1 MDWSFFYIKDMKK
14 FLIGKGFERT
24 DMVYVEVDLSRNTE
38 LTGNF
43 MIPTKESIKRGLGT
57 VLYQTP
63 EANDGSVCV
72 RLYRYDHYYVEWKG
86 KMYYVDSP
94 EKYDV
99 LVNIINT
106 DFALA
111 QLE

>member
-1 MDWSFFYIKDMKK
+1 MKK
-14 FLIGKGFERT
+14 FLIGKGYDRSAL
-24 DMVYVEVDLSRNTE
+24 VYVEVDLSRNTE

-43 MIPTKESIKRGLGT
+43 MIPTKQSILSGVGNVYYSSLS
-57 VLYQTP
+57 P
-63 EANDGSVCV
+63 DGEGCV
-72 RLYRYDHYYVEWKG
+72 RLYRYETYYVKWRG
-86 KMYYVDSP
+86 KMYHVDSP

-99 LVNIINT
+99 LVNIIST

>member
-1 MDWSFFYIKDMKK
+1 MK
-14 FLIGKGFERT
+14 IGKGPDRST
-24 DMVYVEVDLSRNTE
+24 MVYVEVDLSRNTE

-43 MIPTKESIKRGLGT
+43 LIPTKESIIQGLGN
-57 VLYQTP
+57 VYYSSP
-63 EANDGSVCV
+63 MSYGRGCV
-72 RLYRYDHYYVEWKG
+72 RLYRYVDYYVDWNG
-86 KMYYVDSP
+86 KIYHVDSP

-99 LVNIINT
+99 LVNIIST

>member
-1 MDWSFFYIKDMKK
+1 MKK
-14 FLIGKGFERT
+14 FLIGKGFERSV
-24 DMVYVEVDLSRNTE
+24 MVYAEVDLSRNTE

-43 MIPTKESIKRGLGT
+43 MIPTKDSIQRGMGKIF
-57 VLYQTP
+57 YSTP
-63 EANDGSVCV
+63 AEDGKGCV
-72 RLYRYDHYYVEWKG
+72 RLYRYDNYYVKWKG
-86 KMYYVDSP
+86 KMYHVDSP

-99 LVNIINT
+99 LVNIIST

>member
-1 MDWSFFYIKDMKK
+1 MKK
-14 FLIGKGFERT
+14 FLIGKGT
-24 DMVYVEVDLSRNTE
+24 DRSMIVYVEVDLTRNTE

-43 MIPTKESIKRGLGT
+43 MIPTTESILRGMGNI
-57 VLYQTP
+57 YYSSP
-63 EANDGSVCV
+63 HRFGCV
-72 RLYRYDHYYVEWKG
+72 RLYRYDDYYVDWNG
-86 KMYYVDSP
+86 KIYHVDSP

-111 QLE
+111 QLG

>member
-1 MDWSFFYIKDMKK
+1 MKK
-14 FLIGKGFERT
+14 FLIGKGYDRST
-24 DMVYVEVDLSRNTE
+24 LVYVEVDLSRNTE

-43 MIPTKESIKRGLGT
+43 MIPTKQSILSGIGNVYYSSLR
-57 VLYQTP
+57 P
-63 EANDGSVCV
+63 DGEGCCV
-72 RLYRYDHYYVEWKG
+72 RLYRYETYYVKWRG
-86 KMYYVDSP
+86 KIYHVDSP

-99 LVNIINT
+99 LVNIIST

>member
-1 MDWSFFYIKDMKK
+1 MKK
-14 FLIGKGFERT
+14 FLIGKGFERFA
-24 DMVYVEVDLSRNTE
+24 MVYVEIDLTRNTE

-43 MIPTKESIKRGLGT
+43 MIPTKESILRGMGK
-57 VLYQTP
+57 VFYSSP
-63 EANDGSVCV
+63 AKADKDDKGCCV
-72 RLYRYDHYYVEWKG
+72 RLYRYDNYYVKWKG
-86 KMYYVDSP
+86 KMYHVDSP

-99 LVNIINT
+99 LVNIIST

>member
-1 MDWSFFYIKDMKK
+1 MKK
-14 FLIGKGFERT
+14 FLIGKGYERAT
-24 DMVYVEVDLSRNTE
+24 MVYVEVDLSRNTE

-43 MIPTKESIKRGLGT
+43 MIPTKQSILHGIGNVYYSSLPPNG
-57 VLYQTP
+57 
-63 EANDGSVCV
+63 EGCV
-72 RLYRYDHYYVEWKG
+72 RLYRYDNYYVKWRG
-86 KMYYVDSP
+86 KIYHVDSP

-99 LVNIINT
+99 LVNIIST

>member
-1 MDWSFFYIKDMKK
+1 MK
-14 FLIGKGFERT
+14 IGKGFERSA
-24 DMVYVEVDLSRNTE
+24 MVYAEVDLTRNTE

-43 MIPTKESIKRGLGT
+43 MIPTKTSILRGIGNVYYSSLPLNCEG
-57 VLYQTP
+57 
-63 EANDGSVCV
+63 CV
-72 RLYRYDHYYVEWKG
+72 RLYRYDTYYVKWKG
-86 KMYYVDSP
+86 KIYHVDSP
-94 EKYDV
+94 EKYDI

>member
-1 MDWSFFYIKDMKK
+1 MKK
-14 FLIGKGFERT
+14 FLIGKGFERAE
-24 DMVYVEVDLSRNTE
+24 MVYAEVDLSRNTE

-43 MIPTKESIKRGLGT
+43 MIPTKESISRGFGK
-57 VLYQTP
+57 VLYRTTQP
-63 EANDGSVCV
+63 NDGSVCV
-72 RLYRYDHYYVEWKG
+72 RLYRYDNYYVKWKG
-86 KMYYVDSP
+86 KMYHVDSP

-99 LVNIINT
+99 LVNIIST